1 MPKSSASL
9 EESKSVLKAYA
20 DDANLQQVKVPMA
33 DARHLARNVYVEES
47 VKVLES
53 LIIQA
58 DPLLQELASIV
69 KEFEDKS
76 QKSAIDRDQD
86 MIKKYGQVDFRDR
99 RKRLKISFTTL
110 KELVNI
116 EKDQRFKL
124 NVRNTLGVKNSQD
137 WIFNLN
143 IGNVMHL
150 NMMKEQE
157 LNASIEN
164 THELTKDTMLEKV
177 VLITSAYF
185 CIATEIR
192 FILQKDLL
200 DVKLITKKD
209 SESYHA
215 KALHIA
221 LLFLPEDCPL
231 SQYIN
236 QTYCKNYLQPKLKL
250 QKAAQRLHLPEN
262 GKIAPIA
269 AETASA
275 ELGRQGEESYS
286 EEGDGRG
293 SFTVDPAQATIDLIA
308 EGDDRYK
315 QQVPDLDKEPRRA
328 NEPRLS
334 DKYP

>member
-1 MPKSSASL
+1 M
-9 EESKSVLKAYA
+9 
-20 DDANLQQVKVPMA
+20 
-33 DARHLARNVYVEES
+33 
-47 VKVLES
+47 LES

-76 QKSAIDRDQD
+76 QKAAIDRDQE
-86 MIKKYGQVDFRDR
+86 MIKKYGQRDFKDMR
-99 RKRLKISFTTL
+99 RRLKISFTSL
-110 KELVNI
+110 QELVNL
-116 EKDQRFKL
+116 ERDQRFKL
-124 NVRNTLGVKNSQD
+124 NVRNALGVKNSQD

-150 NMMKEQE
+150 NMMREQE
-157 LNASIEN
+157 LNSKVEN

-209 SESYHA
+209 SEAFHA

-231 SQYIN
+231 SQYIH

-250 QKAAQRLHLPEN
+250 QKQRN
-262 GKIAPIA
+262 A
-269 AETASA
+269 
-275 ELGRQGEESYS
+275 Y
-286 EEGDGRG
+286 
-293 SFTVDPAQATIDLIA
+293 
-308 EGDDRYK
+308 
-315 QQVPDLDKEPRRA
+315 
-328 NEPRLS
+328 LS
-334 DKYP
+334 